1 CLVHAV
7 TFRFAGAIAGDHA
20 TKLLSDCL
28 HRMGKTMTSSTS
40 SGKVRQKRS
49 FSLNTKEDL
58 RF

>member
-1 CLVHAV
+1 
-7 TFRFAGAIAGDHA
+7 
-20 TKLLSDCL
+20 
-28 HRMGKTMTSSTS
+28 MGKTMTSSTS